1 MFDKPSPKLLFDFLD
16 VFEVKEANDFALL
29 CDFPDLVD
37 LVPFP
42 RPARLMSLI
51 LSST

>member
-1 MFDKPSPKLLFDFLD
+1 MFDRPSPKLLFDFFDAPDLK
-16 VFEVKEANDFALL
+16 VAKDFALL
-29 CDFPDLVD
+29 FDFPDLVD

-42 RPARLMSLI
+42 RPARLMSLK